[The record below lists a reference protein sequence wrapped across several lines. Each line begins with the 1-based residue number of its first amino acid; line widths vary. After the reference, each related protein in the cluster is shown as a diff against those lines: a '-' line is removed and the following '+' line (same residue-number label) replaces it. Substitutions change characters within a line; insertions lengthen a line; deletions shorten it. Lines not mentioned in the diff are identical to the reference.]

1 MSEDK
6 PRTWIYGVVPA
17 GAALKELDRR
27 RERLPEVAVVEMGD
41 LGAIVGDAPPEDD
54 AKALRD
60 RALAHARV
68 LEAAVVDA
76 PVVPLRFGTV
86 VEGSD
91 EEIASQLLEARG
103 DELSQ
108 YLEKVKGYV
117 QMILKVNYDEEA
129 VLREVVENE
138 PEIQQLWQM
147 SREGPEVATRDAR
160 VRLGEMLHN
169 AVEQRRE
176 RDSQDIQERLKDSVV
191 AGSVEDVEKDFQVIN
206 VALLIERDKRNE
218 FEEALEA
225 VASEREERMS
235 FTLQGPMPAY
245 NFIDM
250 EQPAWA

>member
-1 MSEDK
+1 
-6 PRTWIYGVVPA
+6 
-17 GAALKELDRR
+17 
-27 RERLPEVAVVEMGD
+27 
-41 LGAIVGDAPPEDD
+41 
-54 AKALRD
+54 
-60 RALAHARV
+60 
-68 LEAAVVDA
+68 
-76 PVVPLRFGTV
+76 
-86 VEGSD
+86 
-91 EEIASQLLEARG
+91 
-103 DELSQ
+103 
-108 YLEKVKGYV
+108 
-117 QMILKVNYDEEA
+117 
-129 VLREVVENE
+129 
-138 PEIQQLWQM
+138 
-147 SREGPEVATRDAR
+147 
-160 VRLGEMLHN
+160 MLHN